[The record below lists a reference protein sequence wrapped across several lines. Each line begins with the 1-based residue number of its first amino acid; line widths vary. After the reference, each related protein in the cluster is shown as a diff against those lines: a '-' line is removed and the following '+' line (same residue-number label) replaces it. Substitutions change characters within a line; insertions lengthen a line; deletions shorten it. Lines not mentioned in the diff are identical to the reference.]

1 MMVKKHVRSIPA
13 ASKHPASRSVF
24 DLSLHHKTLK
34 LRRTKIVA
42 TVGPATN
49 SPAMLAKLIR
59 AGVDVIRINFSHGKG
74 ADHVKLARLI
84 RGVAKKAGREVA
96 ILGDLCGPKVR
107 VGMFQGDAVTLK
119 EGAVVTITTKDV
131 LGTASLIPSQYRG
144 VVKEAKVGARI
155 LLDDGNLEL
164 RVLKKGTDT
173 LQAKVIHGGVLK
185 NKKGMNLP
193 DTVMGIPALTDKDK
207 EDVLHCIAG
216 GVDYL
221 ALSFVRHPKDV
232 RDLKA
237 WLKKHKASMPIISK
251 IEKPEALV
259 DICGILDES
268 DGIMVARGDLGVEL
282 PAVKVPHIQEKLIRL
297 AHRWNKPVIVAT
309 QMLESMIEHSRPTRA
324 EVTDV
329 AAACRAGADAVMM
342 SAETASGSYPIEAIT
357 AMSDI
362 IYETEAYRFYATGG
376 DFSSQAEEGCVP
388 ANADADL
395 SDVLGDAVALLSRR
409 LMVRAV
415 FALTNSGRTAQMI
428 ASDRPEAPVIALV
441 HDVKIQRRL
450 NLVWGVYPRLVP
462 DLSMGEYVKAAS
474 NIVIKEKLGRAG
486 DNILLLAGFANTGE
500 GTNAVHVFQV
510 P

>member
-1 MMVKKHVRSIPA
+1 MPPK
-13 ASKHPASRSVF
+13 KHPASSRSVF
-24 DLSLHHKTLK
+24 ALDLHHETLK

-42 TVGPATN
+42 TVGPATS
-49 SPAMLAKLIR
+49 SPLMLAKLIR

-74 ADHVKLARLI
+74 EDHVKLARLI
-84 RGVAKKAGREVA
+84 RATAKKAGREVA

-107 VGMFQGDAVTLK
+107 VGMFEGDAVTLK
-119 EGAVVTITTKDV
+119 DGAVVTITTKDV
-131 LGTASLIPSQYRG
+131 LGTATLIPSQYRG
-144 VVKEAKVGARI
+144 IVKEAKIGARI
-155 LLDDGNLEL
+155 LLDDGNLEF
-164 RVLKKGTDT
+164 RVTKKMKDT
-173 LQAKVIHGGVLK
+173 LQARVIRGGVLK

-193 DTVMGIPALTDKDK
+193 DTAMGIPALTEKDRA
-207 EDVLHCIAG
+207 DVLYCIEG
-216 GVDYL
+216 GFDYC

-232 RDLKA
+232 RDLKD
-237 WLKKHKASMPIISK
+237 WLRKNKASIPIISK
-251 IEKPEALV
+251 IEKPEALH

-282 PAVKVPHIQEKLIRL
+282 PAVKVPHIQDKLIRL

-342 SAETASGSYPIEAIT
+342 SAETASGKYPLEAFA
-357 AMSDI
+357 AMNDI
-362 IYETEAYRFYATGG
+362 IYETEAFRFYATGG
-376 DFSSQAEEGCVP
+376 DFSPEEDDGCAP
-388 ANADADL
+388 ENAAIDL

-441 HDVKIQRRL
+441 HDRTVLRRL
-450 NLVWGVYPRLVP
+450 NLVWGVYPRLVKELTM
-462 DLSMGEYVKAAS
+462 DDYVAIAGD
-474 NIVIKEKLGRAG
+474 IVVREKLGRRG
-486 DNILLLAGFANTGE
+486 DYILLLAGFSNIGT
-500 GTNAVHVFQV
+500 GTNAVHVHRV